1 MFNIDQ
7 KSVQKLI
14 EINKLLN
21 VLEVRGASNVSALY
35 SSMVMLNEV
44 LNEIDKATN
53 NIVIDNTKGG

>member
-7 KSVQKLI
+7 KSVQKLV

-35 SSMVMLNEV
+35 SSMVMLNDV
-44 LNEIDKATN
+44 LKEIDNSTS
-53 NIVIDNTKGG
+53 NITIDNTKGG